1 MAGKF
6 FEEWAVGQTVR
17 HEIRRT
23 VTETDNVL
31 FSALT
36 YNPAAIHIDADY
48 CAKHTQFGKPLVNS
62 MFTLALMVGV
72 SVGDT
77 TLGTTIANL
86 GYERIDFPEPV
97 FIGDTLRAETE
108 VVALRPSG
116 SKADRGIVTFTHR
129 CFNQRDELVA
139 CAVRAALM
147 KRREPVA

>member
-6 FEEWAVGQTVR
+6 LEEFVVGEVFR

-23 VTETDNVL
+23 ATETDNLL

-48 CAKHTQFGKPLVNS
+48 CAKHTEFGKPLVNS
-62 MFTLALMVGV
+62 MWTFALMVGV

-86 GYERIDFPEPV
+86 GYETVDFPKPV
-97 FIGDTLRAETE
+97 FVGDTLRSEST
-108 VVALRPSG
+108 VVSVRPSN
-116 SKADRGIVTFTHR
+116 SKPDRGIVVFEHR
-129 CFNQRDELVA
+129 SYNQRDELVA
-139 CAVRAALM
+139 ICKRAALM
-147 KRREPVA
+147 KKRNPG